1 MDSPQNLTDIQIKA
15 RKNFLLAA
23 LSEDTRTEL
32 FSFARL
38 ETYKRGE
45 ILANQ
50 GQSTDAVYF
59 VLSGLIVSIF
69 EGTDGTGIANGMRGP
84 EAAYG
89 AIGTGRAPT
98 RHKSDV
104 GTGRVFAQIAT
115 EVLVVRR
122 ADFVKV
128 LTKSNDLLRVV
139 LSHAAEVVRSH
150 ELTLN
155 CSRHHR
161 IDNRLAHLLS
171 MLTFYNEDSEIPT
184 THSELGEMLGVRR
197 ESISTALSDFE
208 RKSMIQVNR
217 GRVSILDSILLE
229 NYSCECHHELIGLRA
244 RKATGPI
251 NWTND
256 SC

>member
-1 MDSPQNLTDIQIKA
+1 MDSPEDLENVQTKA
-15 RKNFLLAA
+15 KKNFLLAA
-23 LSEDTRTEL
+23 LGEATRTEL
-32 FSFARL
+32 FNYARL

-50 GQSTDAVYF
+50 GQATDAVYF
-59 VLSGLIVSIF
+59 ILSGLIISVF

-89 AIGTGRAPT
+89 AIGMGRAPIT
-98 RHKSDV
+98 KNSEI
-104 GTGRVFAQIAT
+104 GTGRVFAQIPT

-171 MLTFYNEDSEIPT
+171 MLTFYNASDEIPT

-208 RKSMIQVNR
+208 RKNMIQVNR
-217 GRVSILDSILLE
+217 GRISILDSTRIE
-229 NYSCECHHELIGLRA
+229 NHSCECHHELIGLRE
-244 RKATGPI
+244 RKATGPV

>member
-1 MDSPQNLTDIQIKA
+1 MDSPQDMNDIQIKA
-15 RKNFLLAA
+15 GKNFLLAA

-32 FSFARL
+32 FGFARL

-89 AIGTGRAPT
+89 AIGMGRAPT

-104 GTGRVFAQIAT
+104 GTGRVFAQITT
-115 EVLVVRR
+115 EVLVVQRV
-122 ADFVKV
+122 DFVTV
-128 LTKSNDLLRVV
+128 LAKSNDLLRVI

-171 MLTFYNEDSEIPT
+171 VLTFYNENTEIPT

-197 ESISTALSDFE
+197 ESISTALSEFE

-217 GRVSILDSILLE
+217 GRVSILDSMRLE
-229 NYSCECHHELIGLRA
+229 NYSCECHHELIELRA
-244 RKATGPI
+244 RKTTGPI